1 MGRITGIILTV
12 MLLLSASGCGRSNAV
27 SEEGLSIA
35 KDGAITATVIESFDK
50 DFYDINGLEE
60 MIRLETAEYNNEAGE
75 QRVSLEQIELNDA
88 GAAAVIRYESWED
101 YAAFNEVLFFAGTV
115 KEAAQAGIDLN
126 VTLTEAGKETTIGQ
140 EELTGM
146 EAHHVVVW
154 EEDIP
159 LKVPSVIKY
168 YGKNVRSVGSKKA
181 AVQQETSGPYY
192 LVYK

>member
-1 MGRITGIILTV
+1 MRRITGIILTV

-35 KDGAITATVIESFDK
+35 KDGAITATIIESFDK

-60 MIRLETAEYNNEAGE
+60 MIRLETAEYNNEAGG

-115 KEAAQAGIDLN
+115 KEAAEAGIDLN

-146 EAHHVVVW
+146 EAYHVVVW

-159 LKVPSVIKY
+159 LKAPSAIKY
-168 YGKNVRSVGSKKA
+168 YGENVRSMGSKKA